1 MLISRNIQKIDLLFS
16 FSSSFP
22 EQLSCG
28 EQKQMQ
34 KFYSLPRYKNWMLG
48 RSALKNLLSTLDLDS
63 DTSKLKFPN
72 HKFSLSHCSNLA
84 VAAGLTSKQQLIEG
98 VGVDIEFNRSLS
110 DNHAKFFLSSEERKI
125 IQSDNHRLRLWTIK
139 EALFKSDPNNNET
152 VLRDYKIENPIRLQ
166 GEARNNTGRSFY
178 YYCEKLSNNIK
189 FKIKSD
195 GWISCALSYAT
206 A

>member
-98 VGVDIEFNRSLS
+98 VGVDIEFNRSFS

-178 YYCEKLSNNIK
+178 YYCEKK
-189 FKIKSD
+189 KS
-195 GWISCALSYAT
+195 I
-206 A
+206 

>member
-1 MLISRNIQKIDLLFS
+1 MV
-16 FSSSFP
+16 
-22 EQLSCG
+22 
-28 EQKQMQ
+28 
-34 KFYSLPRYKNWMLG
+34 G

-72 HKFSLSHCSNLA
+72 NKFSLSHCSNLA
-84 VAAGLTSKQQLIEG
+84 VAAGLTSEQQSIVG
-98 VGVDIEFNRSLS
+98 VGIDIEFNRSVS
-110 DNHAKFFLSSEERKI
+110 DNHAKFFLSYEERKM
-125 IQSDNHRLRLWTIK
+125 IQSDNDRLRLWTIK

-166 GEARNNTGRSFY
+166 GKARNNTGRLFY

>member
-22 EQLSCG
+22 EQLSFG

-63 DTSKLKFPN
+63 DTSNLKFPN

-84 VAAGLTSKQQLIEG
+84 VAAGLTSDQQSIRG
-98 VGVDIEFNRSLS
+98 VGIDMEFNRSVS

-152 VLRDYKIENPIRLQ
+152 VLRDYKIENPIRIQ
-166 GEARNNTGRSFY
+166 GEARNNTGRLFY
-178 YYCEKLSNNIK
+178 YYCEKLSKNIK
-189 FKIKSD
+189 FKIK
-195 GWISCALSYAT
+195 
-206 A
+206 